1 MTIVQWGPALEIGIT
16 EIDYQ
21 HRNLVSM
28 LNALHNAVDAG
39 EPREHLGEILEE
51 LDLYV
56 INHFATEERVME
68 RLNFEFIEQ
77 HKLEH
82 RDLALA
88 VQRHREA
95 FARGEDSAQELL
107 QFLINWLLTHI
118 AGSDTLIGRAH
129 HKRSLVG
136 QPVH

>member
-1 MTIVQWGPALEIGIT
+1 MTIVEWGPELEIGIT

-28 LNALHNAVDAG
+28 LNALHNAIEDG

-68 RLNFEFIEQ
+68 RLHFEFTAQ
-77 HKLEH
+77 HRLEH
-82 RDLALA
+82 RDLAQT
-88 VQRHREA
+88 VQFHRDA
-95 FARGEDSAQELL
+95 FARGEDSARELR

-118 AGSDTLIGRAH
+118 AGSDSLIGKAH
-129 HKRSLVG
+129 RKHQLANQQVF
-136 QPVH
+136 

>member
-1 MTIVQWGPALEIGIT
+1 MTIVEWGPELEIGIT

-28 LNALHNAVDAG
+28 LNALHNAIDAG

-68 RLNFEFIEQ
+68 RLHFEFTAQ
-77 HKLEH
+77 HRLEH
-82 RDLALA
+82 RDLAQA
-88 VQRHREA
+88 VQFHREA
-95 FARGEDSAQELL
+95 FARGEDSAPELL
-107 QFLINWLLTHI
+107 QFLINWLMTHI
-118 AGSDTLIGRAH
+118 AGSDSLIGKAH
-129 HKRSLVG
+129 RKQRLANQSAG
-136 QPVH
+136 

>member
-1 MTIVQWGPALEIGIT
+1 MTIVEWGPELEIGIT

-28 LNALHNAVDAG
+28 LNALHSAIEAG
-39 EPREHLGEILEE
+39 EPREHLAEILEE

-68 RLNFEFIEQ
+68 RLHFEFTEQ

-82 RDLALA
+82 RDLAVSTIPA
-88 VQRHREA
+88 SHT
-95 FARGEDSAQELL
+95 S
-107 QFLINWLLTHI
+107 
-118 AGSDTLIGRAH
+118 
-129 HKRSLVG
+129 
-136 QPVH
+136 